1 MKKSEAKRR
10 IEEMQLEMEIENR
23 ASNLNRA
30 RSVTVGTAFGGT
42 TELIMRSDGGR
53 HIWCIMQPVEVIELI
68 HQLAAN
74 VGCNLAL
81 KPREDFAAWRD
92 WKVTEQERLHYN
104 GFAPF
109 PNDLIQHQQNGAN
122 MAKFQSEQIA
132 APDPALISTGKQLN
146 ESNIIPTPEINE
158 PITEQELLN
167 GSPSID
173 FDKDGVLI
181 NQSFYKDDGT
191 LHTLGGSG
199 GGTTSRVRDLK
210 RKKQG

>member
-109 PNDLIQHQQNGAN
+109 GNDLITHQEKGAN
-122 MAKFQSEQIA
+122 MSKFEAERLES
-132 APDPALISTGKQLN
+132 PDPALVTTGKKV
-146 ESNIIPTPEINE
+146 
-158 PITEQELLN
+158 QELENIKPEVFIDQQEFLA
-167 GSPSID
+167 GSPSIE
-173 FDKDGVLI
+173 FDKEGVLI
-181 NQSFYKDDGT
+181 NQSFIKEDGV
-191 LHTLGGSG
+191 LHTLGGAG
-199 GGTTSRVRDLK
+199 GGTPERVTHIK
-210 RKKQG
+210 KKKQG